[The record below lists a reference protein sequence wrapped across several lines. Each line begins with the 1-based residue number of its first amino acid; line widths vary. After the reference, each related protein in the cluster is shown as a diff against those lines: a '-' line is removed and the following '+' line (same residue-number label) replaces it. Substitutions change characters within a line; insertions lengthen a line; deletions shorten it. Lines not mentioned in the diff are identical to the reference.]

1 MGPVLVLGNAAKK
14 GVAEAVEAIRPRLE
28 REFGVAA
35 VDLEGTLDLAR
46 VEASWAL
53 VFGGDGAV
61 LSASRRMGDRPLPTM
76 AVNFGRLGFLTEV
89 EYRRL
94 GDALD
99 RMRAGK
105 VHIRDRMRLTAQ
117 VGDWEH
123 HALNDVVVTG
133 AQSGRLFHVSA
144 KIEHRDAVSYAG
156 DGVVLATPTGSTAYN
171 LAAGGPILD
180 PDLQAIVI
188 TPLAAHA
195 LSQRSLVIPADQ
207 RIDVYLRKGDPP
219 AVVIVDGQ
227 LRRGLGADEKVRVCR
242 AEKPFLLVRVGM
254 RSYYS
259 RLRRM
264 LGWGGSPRYSR

>member
-14 GVAEAVEAIRPRLE
+14 GVAAAVEKFRPRLD
-28 REFGVAA
+28 REFGIAA
-35 VDLEGTLDLAR
+35 IDLEGTLDLQG
-46 VEASWAL
+46 VEAKWVL

-61 LSASRRMGDRPLPTM
+61 LAASRRMGDRPLPTM

-89 EYRRL
+89 EYRQL
-94 GDALD
+94 DDALD
-99 RMRAGK
+99 RMREGK
-105 VHIRDRMRLTAQ
+105 VTIRDRMRLSAQ
-117 VGDWEH
+117 VGGWEH

-133 AQSGRLFHVSA
+133 AQTGRLFHVSA
-144 KIEHRDAVSYAG
+144 KIEHREAVSYSG
-156 DGVVLATPTGSTAYN
+156 DGVVIATPTGSTAYN

-180 PDLQAIVI
+180 PDLEAIVI

-207 RIDVYLRKGDPP
+207 KIDVYVRKGDAR

-227 LRRGLGADEKVRVCR
+227 MRRELGSHEKLRVRK
-242 AEKPFLLVRVGM
+242 AKEPFLLVRVGM